1 MEKNKIINGIIIGVL
16 VLAVV
21 FYYSISI
28 NLSQKVSQTS
38 KILIIQCSVDD
49 KANTTFKDK
58 YIEGEDLI
66 TLRDNLDN
74 YRIFYGIQDYVETM
88 LPYLPITYYMVYISV
103 EGEGTYLLSIVE
115 DGKVEVDSETYYSWD
130 GKKLFRLFDELFNE
144 ID

>member
-1 MEKNKIINGIIIGVL
+1 MKKNKIINGIIIGVL
-16 VLAVV
+16 VLVVV

-88 LPYLPITYYMVYISV
+88 LPYLPITYYMAYISV
-103 EGEGTYLLSIVE
+103 EGEGTYLLTIVE

>member
-1 MEKNKIINGIIIGVL
+1 MKKNKIINGIIIGVL

-28 NLSQKVSQTS
+28 NLAQKVSQTS

-74 YRIFYGIQDYVETM
+74 YRIFYGIQDYVTTM

-115 DGKVEVDSETYYSWD
+115 DGKVEVDSEMYYSWD

>member
-1 MEKNKIINGIIIGVL
+1 MIKNKIINGIIIGVL

-28 NLSQKVSQTS
+28 NLAQKVSQTA
-38 KILIIQCSVDD
+38 KILILQCSVDD

-74 YRIFYGIQDYVETM
+74 YRIFYGIQDYVTTM

>member
-1 MEKNKIINGIIIGVL
+1 MKKNKIINGIIIGVL

-28 NLSQKVSQTS
+28 NLAQKVSQTS
-38 KILIIQCSVDD
+38 KILILQCSVDD

-88 LPYLPITYYMVYISV
+88 LPYLPITYYMAYISV